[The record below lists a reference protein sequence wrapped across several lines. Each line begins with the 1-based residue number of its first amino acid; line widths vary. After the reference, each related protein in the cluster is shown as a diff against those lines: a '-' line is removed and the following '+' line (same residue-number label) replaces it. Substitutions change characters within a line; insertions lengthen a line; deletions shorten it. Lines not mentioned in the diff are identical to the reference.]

1 MLFDTDVLIWIQKGN
16 ERAAKLLEDDVAAKI
31 SMFTYMELLQCA
43 INKKQ
48 HKITREFLKDMDIEI
63 LQLSSFIGQRAA
75 VYVEEYGLSHSMRA
89 GDAVIAAT
97 AVEHNLILCS
107 GNKKHFMQIKE
118 LEKKWLVV

>member
-16 ERAAKLLEDDVAAKI
+16 EKAARLLEDDVAAKI
-31 SMFTYMELLQCA
+31 SIFTYMELLQCA

-48 HKITREFLKDMDIEI
+48 HKITREFLRDMDVEI
-63 LQLSSFIGQRAA
+63 LQLSPFIGQRAA
-75 VYVEEYGLSHSMRA
+75 VYVEEYGLFHSMRA

-97 AVEHNLILCS
+97 AVEHSLTLCS

-118 LEKKWLVV
+118 MEKKWLVV